1 MDKNTKDELF
11 GIIDTIDNK
20 NIIDDVNKSIIPD
33 EMLEVKNNLINYLN
47 NLITTATTKNELVIM
62 IEDRFKELIPDLTF
76 DQLKVLY
83 QSLSINN
90 NAVNEKLV
98 MLLSNNKD
106 NQGFLQTLNNTKIN
120 QDMHEKMFDDLSSDD
135 VKKID
140 KLTKLMDFLERQS

>member
-98 MLLSNNKD
+98 MLLSTNKD
-106 NQGFLQTLNNTKIN
+106 NQGFLQALNNTKIN
-120 QDMHEKMFDDLSSDD
+120 QDMQEKMFDDLSSDD

>member
-1 MDKNTKDELF
+1 MDKNTRDELF
-11 GIIDTIDNK
+11 GIVENIDNDS
-20 NIIDDVNKSIIPD
+20 IVADANKSMIQD

-76 DQLKVLY
+76 DQLKALY

-98 MLLSNNKD
+98 MLLSTNKD
-106 NQGFLQTLNNTKIN
+106 NQGFLQALNNTKIN
-120 QDMHEKMFDDLSSDD
+120 QDMQEKMFDDLSSDD

-140 KLTKLMDFLERQS
+140 KLTKLMDFLEKHN

>member
-11 GIIDTIDNK
+11 GIIDTIDDK

-76 DQLKVLY
+76 DQLKNLY

-140 KLTKLMDFLERQS
+140 KLTKLMDFLEKQS

>member
-11 GIIDTIDNK
+11 GIIDTIDDK

-47 NLITTATTKNELVIM
+47 NLITTATTKNELVVM

-98 MLLSNNKD
+98 MLLSTNKD
-106 NQGFLQTLNNTKIN
+106 NQGFLQALNNTKIN
-120 QDMHEKMFDDLSSDD
+120 QDMQEKMFDDLSSDD

-140 KLTKLMDFLERQS
+140 KLTKLMDYLEKHD

>member
-11 GIIDTIDNK
+11 GIIDTIDDK
-20 NIIDDVNKSIIPD
+20 SIVDDANKSIIPD

-62 IEDRFKELIPDLTF
+62 IEDRFKGLIPDLTF
-76 DQLKVLY
+76 DQLKILY

-98 MLLSNNKD
+98 MLLSTNKD
-106 NQGFLQTLNNTKIN
+106 NQGFLQALNNTKIN
-120 QDMHEKMFDDLSSDD
+120 QDMQEKMFDDLSSDD